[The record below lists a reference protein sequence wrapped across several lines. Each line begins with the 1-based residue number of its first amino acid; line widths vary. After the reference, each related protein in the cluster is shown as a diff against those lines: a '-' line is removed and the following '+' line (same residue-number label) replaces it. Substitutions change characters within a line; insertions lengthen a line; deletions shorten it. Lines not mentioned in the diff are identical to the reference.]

1 MCARGRPASP
11 AVWQPPPRSP
21 AGGVSLP
28 TRANSTRL
36 SDTGSPARRR
46 PAHSFGRRGSRSAS
60 RGVVGS
66 PPKSTRPLKPWLS
79 YECFHP
85 GWPAVPRHPARST
98 SGTGIV
104 LRSERSSAEGGAL
117 AADGPFRV
125 PKVVVV
131 DGRCRRGRAFFTA
144 YRQLPHS
151 TSNSASSSRAFSI
164 RLFRSPTI
172 RLAQRRTAGV
182 RWSANSRMG
191 SVNCS

>member
-1 MCARGRPASP
+1 MRAHSADQYLRQSGSRRQGVRRAACRCPRGPTAPDS
-11 AVWQPPPRSP
+11 
-21 AGGVSLP
+21 P
-28 TRANSTRL
+28 TRAPPCTQL
-36 SDTGSPARRR
+36 
-46 PAHSFGRRGSRSAS
+46 GRRGSRSAS

-131 DGRCRRGRAFFTA
+131 DARCRLGRAFFTA

-151 TSNSASSSRAFSI
+151 TSNSASSSRASSI
-164 RLFRSPTI
+164 LLCSTRVI

-191 SVNCS
+191 SINRS